1 MKDFHPKVCYYYCF
15 YYYMFLLLLFVI
27 IIIVIIIIVCYP
39 RESLLLFLF
48 LFLDY
53 YLILSFG
60 TLSGK
65 SSILLG
71 LWNNEYFV
79 FPRFKESLFAIN
91 QSFIFIN
98 SSFTMAKTFMIFVSS
113 ANIISWKK
121 MEDH

>member
-1 MKDFHPKVCYYYCF
+1 MKDFHPKE
-15 YYYMFLLLLFVI
+15 
-27 IIIVIIIIVCYP
+27 P
-39 RESLLLFLF
+39 QESLYWMLF

-60 TLSGK
+60 SLSSK